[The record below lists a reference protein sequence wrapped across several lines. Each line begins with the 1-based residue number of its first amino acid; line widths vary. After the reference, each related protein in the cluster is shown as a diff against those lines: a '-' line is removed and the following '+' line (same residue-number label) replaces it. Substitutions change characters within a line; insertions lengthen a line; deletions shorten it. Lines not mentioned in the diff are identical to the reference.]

1 MPTSPLRLTVDL
13 EVDGKQ
19 ISGRAGDGLGQ
30 PERFTGWMGLISAV
44 DRLLERDAG
53 RAHGDDGAPE
63 PETGSDRGV

>member
-30 PERFTGWMGLISAV
+30 AERFSGWLGLISAV
-44 DRLLERDAG
+44 DRLLERDER
-53 RAHGDDGAPE
+53 RAQGGDGAPE

>member
-19 ISGRAGDGLGQ
+19 ISGHARDGLG
-30 PERFTGWMGLISAV
+30 PAERFSGWLGLISAV

-53 RAHGDDGAPE
+53 RAQGGDGAPE
-63 PETGSDRGV
+63 PGTGRDRGV

>member
-19 ISGRAGDGLGQ
+19 ISGRASDGLGR
-30 PERFTGWMGLISAV
+30 PERFSGWLGLISAV
-44 DRLLERDAG
+44 DRLLERDAR
-53 RAHGDDGAPE
+53 RAQGDDGAPE